1 MNNLPNRQ
9 KHSTPS
15 NTSTRLVLEQQE
27 AKKRER
33 TLWGWLFLS
42 IYIIGLA
49 YFFIEIKDRAEEEQA
64 VKKQTDSA
72 NISCDSSPPVDKSAK
87 VLDPSAIRRSDVL
100 YSGLELVNEFP
111 YDAVLEIGSQDLQE
125 KYMTVALY
133 SGSKTTL
140 SLPIG
145 NYGLGLKVGHT
156 WCNDEIGFSD
166 GKLVN
171 VDGLLH
177 IASGSTQQ
185 LKVVSTGPGIESL
198 HLAYNRIEL
207 NPPPSSRP
215 QVDSHGLTEIHQD
228 RGGSYFVT
236 GRIGAAAIN
245 FQVDTGAN
253 ITSIPAEIASSAGI
267 YTCENRVFETANG
280 KTVGCVG
287 RVHFLSFGSF
297 TIENVEVAVMPN
309 LKGALLGMNVL
320 SHVHIVQSEG
330 TMWISL
336 R

>member
-1 MNNLPNRQ
+1 MQ
-9 KHSTPS
+9 
-15 NTSTRLVLEQQE
+15 EQQE

-33 TLWGWLFLS
+33 ALWGWLFLS
-42 IYIIGLA
+42 IYIVGLA
-49 YFFIEIKDRAEEEQA
+49 YFFIEIKDRGEAEQA
-64 VKKQTDSA
+64 ASSQSA
-72 NISCDSSPPVDKSAK
+72 KTTMTCDSSPLADKSATI
-87 VLDPSAIRRSDVL
+87 LDPSAIRRSDML

-111 YDAVLEIGSQDLQE
+111 YNAVLEIGSQDLQT
-125 KYMTVALY
+125 KYMTVTLF

-145 NYGLGLKVGHT
+145 NYGVGLKIGRT
-156 WCNDEIGFSD
+156 WCNDEVGFSD

-171 VDGLLH
+171 VNGLLH

-185 LKVVSTGPGIESL
+185 LKVVSTGPDIEDL
-198 HLAYNRIEL
+198 DLAYNRIEL
-207 NPPPSSRP
+207 NPPRSSGP
-215 QVDSHGLTEIHQD
+215 QIDSHGLTELHQD
-228 RGGSYFVT
+228 RSGSYFVA
-236 GRIGAAAIN
+236 GRIGAATIN

-253 ITSIPAEIASSAGI
+253 ITSIPAELASSAGI
-267 YTCENRVFETANG
+267 HSCEKRSFETANG

-287 RVHFLSFGSF
+287 RVSFLTFGSF

-320 SHVHIVQSEG
+320 SHVHIVQSDG

-336 R
+336 K